1 MSKNDIRLLRK
12 AIRLKFKRS
21 KIFAIY
27 PTVSNKNEYTVQIT
41 FNMDPSHLFYVSLST
56 AENIKQQYE
65 EELKQILNKSG
76 ITYWTLEEV
85 STRYIIYKKDV
96 QALSGFLMII

>member
-1 MSKNDIRLLRK
+1 MSNNNVRLLRK

-21 KIFAIY
+21 KVFAIY

-41 FNMDPSHLFYVSLST
+41 FNIDPVQLFYSRAGV
-56 AENIKQQYE
+56 ENIKQQYE

-76 ITYWTLEEV
+76 ITYWTLKEV
-85 STRYIIYKKDV
+85 STRYIIYKKDI
-96 QALSGFLMII
+96 QALCGFLMII

>member
-21 KIFAIY
+21 KTFDIY
-27 PTVSNKNEYTVQIT
+27 PTVGNKDEYTVQIT
-41 FNMDPSHLFYVSLST
+41 FNMDPKQLFYSRTGV
-56 AENIKQQYE
+56 ENIKRQYE
-65 EELKQILNKSG
+65 EELKRILNKLG

-85 STRYIIYKKDV
+85 STRYIIYKKDIQV
-96 QALSGFLMII
+96 LSGFLMII